1 MNLPRKQLPWATALL
16 LFSCLSIAHTWPLA
30 TAPAR
35 LSRNDNADT
44 VLNEWAVAWIAH
56 QAPRDPAHL
65 FDANIFYPDRRTL
78 AYSEPLL
85 VPAAMGAPL
94 LWAGASPVLVYNLL
108 LLAGFTLTGWSGWL
122 LVRRWTGD
130 DAAGILAG
138 SLLAFNAHTM
148 GRLPHLQA
156 IHAEFLPLSLLA
168 LDAVL
173 RSAKERDA
181 FRASIGLAAAF
192 VLQALTSIYLM
203 VFTTVALAASLVVRP
218 AAWRGPR
225 ARATFGGL
233 AVAGGLSIVLLLP
246 MLLVYKHVGVVRP
259 LDEAAYYA
267 ATWRGYLVTPAR
279 LHYALW
285 SHRFE
290 GGSGSLFPGIV
301 GGAFAL
307 VAFAAGIA
315 WRDDRARMAVAFLV
329 AGVALSFGPALPG
342 YATMYRWIP
351 LLQAIR
357 TVSRFGYLSLVAVAI
372 LAGFGLA
379 HMRARFAGARWLT
392 AATLAVLIGAQ
403 VDAWSAPIELVD
415 AKQPSA
421 VYNRL
426 RRETAAIVAEFPFFS
441 PDRAFHNADYML
453 NSTRHWRPM
462 LNGYSGIIPATYSA
476 HYDALRAFPDARAI
490 DALRVFGVT
499 HVVVHSRDL
508 ADWTDTETASAVR
521 RAPGLR
527 LIESEGDAD
536 LYSVV
541 VR

>member
-1 MNLPRKQLPWATALL
+1 VNHTSALL
-16 LFSCLSIAHTWPLA
+16 LFACLSIAHTWPLA
-30 TAPAR
+30 SAPAR

-130 DAAGILAG
+130 DAAGVLAG
-138 SLLAFNAHTM
+138 TLLAFNAHTM

-168 LDAVL
+168 LDALL
-173 RSAKERDA
+173 RSTNERA
-181 FRASIGLAAAF
+181 VVSRASVGLAAAF

-203 VFTTVALAASLVVRP
+203 VFTTVALTTSLVVRP
-218 AAWRGPR
+218 ADWRGPR
-225 ARATFGGL
+225 ARTTFGGL
-233 AVAGGLSIVLLLP
+233 AVAGGLSIALVLP

-267 ATWRGYLVTPAR
+267 ATWRDYLVTPAR

-290 GGSGSLFPGIV
+290 GGSGSLFPGVVGSMFAIV
-301 GGAFAL
+301 AL
-307 VAFAAGIA
+307 AAGIA
-315 WRDDRARMAVAFLV
+315 WRDDRARMALAFLV
-329 AGVALSFGPALPG
+329 AGVALSFGPSLPG
-342 YATMYRWIP
+342 YAAMYRWIP

-379 HMRARFAGARWLT
+379 RMRARFAEARWLT
-392 AATLAVLIGAQ
+392 AATLAVLVGAQ
-403 VDAWSAPIELVD
+403 VETWSAPLELVD

-426 RRETAAIVAEFPFFS
+426 RREPAGVVAEFPFFS

-453 NSTRHWRPM
+453 FATRHWHPM
-462 LNGYSGIIPATYSA
+462 LNGYSGIIPASYAA
-476 HYDALRAFPDARAI
+476 HYDAVRSFPDARAI
-490 DALRVFGVT
+490 DALRAIGVT
-499 HVVVHSRDL
+499 HVVVHTRDL
-508 ADWTDTETASAVR
+508 ADWTDSKTAAAVR
-521 RAPGLR
+521 HAAGLR
-527 LIESEGDAD
+527 LIDSDGDTD
-536 LYSVV
+536 LYTIAA
-541 VR
+541 R